1 MKTVAISNARANIF
15 RLVAEAAEEHE
26 PILLVGK
33 KGNAVLVPEEDWDAL
48 QETIYLLSKSGMRQA
63 LKEGSQTPLSKCCE
77 EKDLPW

>member
-26 PILLVGK
+26 PVLLVGK
-33 KGNAVLVPEEDWDAL
+33 KGNAVLVPQEDWEAL
-48 QETIYLLSKSGMRQA
+48 QETLYLLSKPGMRRA
-63 LKEGSQTPLSKCCE
+63 LKAASDTPLTQCCE

>member
-26 PILLVGK
+26 PVLLVGK

-48 QETIYLLSKSGMRQA
+48 QETLYLVSKPGMRQA
-63 LKEGSQTPLSKCCE
+63 LKEASETPLSECCE